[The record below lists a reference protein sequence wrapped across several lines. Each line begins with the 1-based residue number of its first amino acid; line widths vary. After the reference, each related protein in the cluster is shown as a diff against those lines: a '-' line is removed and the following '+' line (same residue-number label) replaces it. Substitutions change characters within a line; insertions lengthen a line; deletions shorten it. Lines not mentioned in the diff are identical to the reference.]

1 MRDSVLTLVP
11 IKRRARFNR
20 ATGIPYTPEQTVK
33 EEEAVAKAYK
43 GPKHLGPVRLD
54 VHVLR
59 ALPASRPKAI
69 RSEPDIIKPDLDNVV
84 KAIMDGL
91 NGVAYLDDS
100 QVVEIHAYKH
110 DRIRKPG
117 DSIRFRVSEVD

>member
-1 MRDSVLTLVP
+1 MRDFVLNMVP
-11 IKRRARFNR
+11 IKRRARFNKI
-20 ATGIPYTPEQTVK
+20 TGIPYTPEQTVR

-43 GPKHLGPVRLD
+43 GEKHLGAVRLEI
-54 VHVLR
+54 HVLR
-59 ALPASRPKAI
+59 ALPASKPKGVK
-69 RSEPDIIKPDLDNVV
+69 SEPDIIKPDLDNVI
-84 KAIMDGL
+84 KAVMDGL

-100 QVVEIHAYKH
+100 QVTEIHAYKH

>member
-1 MRDSVLTLVP
+1 MRDFVLTLVP

-20 ATGIPYTPEQTVK
+20 HTGNAYTPEQTVK
-33 EEEAVAKAYK
+33 EEKAVAEAYK
-43 GPKHLGPVRLD
+43 GPKHLGPVRLE

-59 ALPASRPKAI
+59 ALPANRPKSVK
-69 RSEPDIIKPDLDNVV
+69 SEPDIIKPDLDNVV
-84 KAIMDGL
+84 KAVMDGL

-110 DRIRKPG
+110 DRISKPG